1 MLCPYI
7 SIQEKV
13 ETIFN
18 NWLEKVEILKPIYD
32 LYFGIIY
39 SGDMYLEFQFLSLI
53 VALEVYHRRMI
64 RSEDIS
70 SEEHEERIK
79 QILNNTPDKY
89 REWLKEKLKHS
100 NEPSLRKRIKEI
112 YDMLKNIG
120 YVTDLIPKKK
130 NFVDK
135 VVNTRNYFV
144 HYDQSL
150 KNKALKGAE
159 LYWLIQKLKVLV
171 EICLLKE
178 IGFLDTEI
186 DNIYQRNRKYKWL
199 IEQTK
204 GLK

>member
-1 MLCPYI
+1 M
-7 SIQEKV
+7 
-13 ETIFN
+13 
-18 NWLEKVEILKPIYD
+18 
-32 LYFGIIY
+32 
-39 SGDMYLEFQFLSLI
+39 EFQFLSLI
-53 VALEVYHRRMI
+53 MALEVYHRRLI
-64 RSEDIS
+64 GNEDIS
-70 SEEHEERIK
+70 TEEHEERVK

-89 REWLKEKLKHS
+89 REWLKEKLKYS

-130 NFVDK
+130 DFVDD

-150 KNKALKGAE
+150 KNKALKGTK
-159 LYWLIQKLKVLV
+159 LYRLIQKLKVLV

-178 IGFLDTEI
+178 IGFLDTGI
-186 DNIYQRNRKYKWL
+186 DNIYRQNRKYKWL
-199 IEQTK
+199 IEETK